1 MFFSTTH
8 VFLSHEGFG
17 KKVHLP
23 LYLELLGFGR
33 AKSLCA
39 ALIHLF
45 NLEQFKTGRCARPPG
60 YRHPD
65 PDL

>member
-1 MFFSTTH
+1 MFFYRSKDLGT
-8 VFLSHEGFG
+8 
-17 KKVHLP
+17 KKYIF

-39 ALIHLF
+39 ARIYIF
-45 NLEQFKTGRCARPPG
+45 SFGTFKEGRCAPPPVHC
-60 YRHPD
+60 HPD